1 MYYDVLY
8 VFVYYFGIH
17 KNIGEPACIILIP
30 IGLDLVL
37 KIFCFNNV
45 FFLFCNNELIFK
57 LICSTLFLFKLSLNM
72 NIHFSD
78 SYWYIKNNINT
89 DINMVIISIFSN
101 MVISLTLAWSL

>member
-8 VFVYYFGIH
+8 IFVYYLGIH
-17 KNIGEPACIILIP
+17 RNIGEPACIILIP

-57 LICSTLFLFKLSLNM
+57 LICSTSLLFKLSLNM
-72 NIHFSD
+72 NIHFPTL
-78 SYWYIKNNINT
+78 IGILRT
-89 DINMVIISIFSN
+89 T
-101 MVISLTLAWSL
+101 LTLTLIWSLYLYLVTWLFP

>member
-1 MYYDVLY
+1 MQYDVLY
-8 VFVYYFGIH
+8 VFVYYLGIH
-17 KNIGEPACIILIP
+17 KHIGEPDCIILIP

-101 MVISLTLAWSL
+101 MVISLTLA

>member
-8 VFVYYFGIH
+8 VFVYYLGIH
-17 KNIGEPACIILIP
+17 KHIGEPVCIILIP

-57 LICSTLFLFKLSLNM
+57 LICSTSLLFKLSLNM
-72 NIHFSD
+72 NIHFPTL
-78 SYWYIKNNINT
+78 IGILRT
-89 DINMVIISIFSN
+89 T
-101 MVISLTLAWSL
+101 LTLTLIWSLYLYLVTWLFP